1 MIEYIINCHNMW
13 RAILANVF
21 YDALIDCQSK
31 LFLLPFMTQ
40 EGGCMNFIGT
50 FWALVPAII
59 AIIIA
64 LKTKEVYIS
73 LFIGVFAGGLLLTH
87 FQPIAAIEIVFE
99 TMMDS
104 LSETWNVGI
113 LIFLVFLGTI
123 VALMTRA
130 GGSRAYGKWATQK
143 IQNKQSALFA
153 TFGLGVLI
161 FVDDYFNCL
170 TVGSV
175 MRQISDEFHISRAKL
190 AYIIDATA
198 APICI
203 IAPISS
209 WAAAVSGYTSGDG
222 FTLFLQTIPYN
233 LYALLTII
241 MVVIVMKTDLNIGGM
256 KEHEISAQCGDVH
269 HGNEEY
275 KSVNDIPCSNKG
287 QVKDLILPVIF
298 LIISCIT
305 CMVYTG
311 GFFEGVS
318 FIEAFTN
325 CNASLGLVLGS
336 FMTILF
342 IFILYVPRKIIS
354 YTEFAECI
362 PTGFKMMVPAM
373 TILALA
379 WTLGNIVSTHLQAGL
394 FVSQILKNTQF
405 AIAVLPS
412 CLFVIA
418 AGLAFATGTSW
429 GTFGILIP
437 IVTAIFSEGDAMLV
451 ICISSILA
459 GAVCGDHISP
469 ISDTTIMAS
478 AGAQCHHIS
487 HVSTQLPY
495 ALIVAVSCI
504 VGYIVAGLTQN
515 VWLTFM
521 SGFITLLGIL
531 LVISKG
537 NIINNS

>member
-1 MIEYIINCHNMW
+1 
-13 RAILANVF
+13 
-21 YDALIDCQSK
+21 
-31 LFLLPFMTQ
+31 
-40 EGGCMNFIGT
+40 MNFIGT
-50 FWALVPAII
+50 FWALIPAII
-59 AIIIA
+59 AIVIA

-73 LFIGVFAGGLLLTH
+73 LFIGIFVGGLLLTG
-87 FQPIAAIEIVFE
+87 FQPLAAIETVFE
-99 TMMDS
+99 TMITS
-104 LSETWNVGI
+104 LSDTWNIGI

-130 GGSRAYGKWATQK
+130 GGSRAYGQWATRRIK
-143 IQNKQSALFA
+143 SKKGALLS

-175 MRQISDEFHISRAKL
+175 MRNICDELKISRAKL
-190 AYIIDATA
+190 AYIIDSTA

-222 FTLFLQTIPYN
+222 FTLFLQTIPFN
-233 LYALLTII
+233 LYALLTIV
-241 MVVIVMKTDLNIGGM
+241 MVLCVIHFDLNIGTM
-256 KEHEISAQCGDVH
+256 KEYELSAQNGDVH
-269 HGNEEY
+269 HGQEEY
-275 KSVNDIPCSNKG
+275 KDVNYIETSDKG
-287 QVKDLILPVIF
+287 RVLDLILPVLF
-298 LIISCIT
+298 LIVSCIT
-305 CMVYTG
+305 CMIYTG

-336 FMTILF
+336 FLTLVF
-342 IFILYVPRKIIS
+342 TFLLYLPRHVLS
-354 YTEFAECI
+354 YNEFAECL

-379 WTLGNIVSTHLQAGL
+379 WTLGDIVSTHLQAGL
-394 FVSQILKNTQF
+394 FVSTMLEQYQISV
-405 AIAVLPS
+405 AILPA
-412 CLFVIA
+412 CLFVIG

-437 IVTAIFSEGDAMLV
+437 IVTAIFTEGNPMLV

-478 AGAQCHHIS
+478 AGAQCHHVG

-495 ALIVAVSCI
+495 AMIVGSACV

-515 VWLTFM
+515 VWLTFL
-521 SGFITLLGIL
+521 SGLFSLGVIIVFIKKR
-531 LVISKG
+531 VS
-537 NIINNS
+537 